1 MKKYRYLMIGGSVA
15 AIAAVEGIRSI
26 DEEGSICIV
35 SHEPYHAYSRPM
47 ISNYLMDEIDLEKMY
62 YRPLSFYEKEGVE
75 CLLGREVV
83 KVDPE
88 NRAVELENGEKLSY
102 EKLLIASGGRPIVPR
117 IKGVEREGVYNFL
130 TLDNAKEIKS
140 SLSEVDRIVIIG
152 GGLSGMKAAEALC
165 CAGKRVTVVE
175 MLPRVLAPVYDE
187 TGCRMITDLFREKG
201 VEILTSSQAEE
212 IYGRSGNDR
221 KVGGVLLKGGKEV
234 PADMVILT
242 VGVLP
247 QVDFL
252 AGSGIEVNRGV
263 VVDERMR
270 TNIKDVYAAGDVA
283 ECFDI
288 LLKERRLIP
297 IWPKAYYEGRVAGI
311 NMAGGNAQFRG
322 TFPMNSADFF
332 GLPTMS
338 AGIVNPEGEGWE
350 SLVDHNDGERYYK
363 RIILKDDKVK
373 GMIMI
378 GDAVDRAGII
388 LGLIKEQVGVDGFK
402 ERIIKRDFD
411 LIDLPKPIRMA
422 RIRDV
427 ALV

>member
-1 MKKYRYLMIGGSVA
+1 MKKYRYLIIGGSVA

-26 DEEGSICIV
+26 DGKGSICII

-62 YRPLSFYEKEGVE
+62 YRPLSFYEREEVE

-83 KVDPE
+83 KVEPE
-88 NRAVELENGEKLSY
+88 KRTVELENGERLSY

-117 IKGVEREGVYNFL
+117 IEGVDRKGVYNFL
-130 TLDNAKEIKS
+130 TLDNAREIKS
-140 SLSEVDRIVIIG
+140 SFGEVERVVIIG

-165 CAGKRVTVVE
+165 CAGKEVTVVE

-187 TGCRMITDLFREKG
+187 TACRMITHLFREKG

-212 IYGRSGNDR
+212 IYGRSGDER
-221 KVGGVLLKGGKEV
+221 VGGVRLKDGREV
-234 PADMVILT
+234 PADIVILT

-247 QVDFL
+247 QVGFL
-252 AGSGIEVNRGV
+252 SGSGIEVNRGI
-263 VVDERMR
+263 VVDEGMR
-270 TNIKDVYAAGDVA
+270 TNVEDVYAAGDVA

-288 LLKERRLIP
+288 LLGERRLIP
-297 IWPKAYYEGRVAGI
+297 ISPKAYYEGRIAGI
-311 NMAGGNAQFRG
+311 NMAGGKAQFRG
-322 TFPMNSADFF
+322 TFAMNSADFF

-350 SLVDHNDGERYYK
+350 SLVDCREGERYYR
-363 RIILKDDKVK
+363 RIILKDNKVK

-378 GDAVDRAGII
+378 GDAVDKAGVV
-388 LGLIKEQVGVDGFK
+388 LGLIKEQVDVRGFK
-402 ERIIKRDFD
+402 ERIVARDFD

-427 ALV
+427 ALI